1 MVDRLTHLAIVVPC
15 YNEAEVLL
23 ETSKRLMALL
33 ERLRAAGKI
42 SADSRI
48 YFIDD
53 GSSDATWAIVTELV
67 RARLPIVGVKLSRN
81 RGHQNA
87 LLAGILSAAGDAMVT
102 VDADLQDDLE
112 AIWAMLGHF
121 HDGCDVVY
129 GVRKRRDT
137 DSFFKR
143 FTAVLFYRLLASL
156 GAQTIHNHADYRL
169 LSRRAV
175 DSLKSYQEV
184 NLYLR
189 GIIPL
194 IGYRSAIVE
203 YERGA
208 RFAGESKY
216 PLRKMLALALDAI
229 TSFSVTPLR
238 LISLLGFLVFM
249 GAMGVTV
256 WAFWAAVFRHK
267 SVPGWASVVLPM
279 YFLGGVELLALGV
292 IGEYLGKLYME
303 VKSRP
308 RFFVEQVLVDSGG
321 PLVQEIEQRD
331 ESSLNA
337 IR

>member
-121 HDGCDVVY
+121 H
-129 GVRKRRDT
+129 
-137 DSFFKR
+137 
-143 FTAVLFYRLLASL
+143 
-156 GAQTIHNHADYRL
+156 
-169 LSRRAV
+169 
-175 DSLKSYQEV
+175 
-184 NLYLR
+184 
-189 GIIPL
+189 
-194 IGYRSAIVE
+194 
-203 YERGA
+203 
-208 RFAGESKY
+208 
-216 PLRKMLALALDAI
+216 
-229 TSFSVTPLR
+229 
-238 LISLLGFLVFM
+238 
-249 GAMGVTV
+249 
-256 WAFWAAVFRHK
+256 
-267 SVPGWASVVLPM
+267 
-279 YFLGGVELLALGV
+279 
-292 IGEYLGKLYME
+292 
-303 VKSRP
+303 
-308 RFFVEQVLVDSGG
+308 
-321 PLVQEIEQRD
+321 
-331 ESSLNA
+331 
-337 IR
+337 